1 MFDQYFP
8 QTGWHSVEGTQ
19 IPQSGPL
26 GGILDG
32 LRGLLGG
39 GRDHTQPESP
49 LFPGV
54 PILEKLDNGDILL
67 LILLYY
73 LYRETQ
79 DEEWLIILG
88 LMLLGV

>member
-8 QTGWHSVEGTQ
+8 QTGWHSVEGAQT
-19 IPQSGPL
+19 PQGGPL

-32 LRGLLGG
+32 IRGMLGG
-39 GRDHTQPESP
+39 GQGRPQPESP
-49 LFPGV
+49 LFPGI
-54 PILEKLDNGDILL
+54 PILERLDSGDVLL

-88 LMLLGV
+88 LMLLGG